1 MSLENVTPA
10 TEPQENDMGMIAR
23 IWNVFVS
30 PVSTYKAVRV
40 NPKWV
45 LPFIIS
51 LLISAGAM
59 YLLTP
64 VIIEEGHDKMVEQM
78 EKRGVPDDQR
88 DRAMEQGAKIQKY
101 TITPMAVVGGA
112 VVTFIIA
119 AVWLFVSNVIVG
131 GAARY
136 AQILGVVVY
145 TGFIGLLGFL
155 IKMPIM
161 LSQQTMNVHFSLA
174 ALMSDAAKD
183 TFLYKL
189 LANVEL
195 FNLWT
200 IVATSI
206 GLAIVAGVKSSK
218 VWPWV
223 LIISVL
229 YWVAA
234 AAIGGAFGG

>member
-1 MSLENVTPA
+1 MSQETA
-10 TEPQENDMGMIAR
+10 SSASEPMKDMNMIAR

-30 PVSTYKAVRV
+30 PASTFRAVREK
-40 NPKWV
+40 PKWV

-51 LLISAGAM
+51 LLISAGSM

-64 VIIEEGHDKMVEQM
+64 VVIEEGRDKMVEQM
-78 EKRGVPDDQR
+78 KKRGVPEDDI
-88 DRAMEQGAKIQKY
+88 DEAVEKGINVQKY
-101 TITPMAVVGGA
+101 MITPSAVIGGA
-112 VVTFIIA
+112 VVTLIIA
-119 AVWLFVSNVIVG
+119 AVWLFVSNVLVG

-136 AQILGVVVY
+136 AQMLGVVVY
-145 TGFIGLLGFL
+145 AGFIGLLGFL
-155 IKMPIM
+155 IKLPIM

-174 ALMSDAAKD
+174 TLMSDAAKD

-200 IVATSI
+200 IAVTSI
-206 GLAIVAGVKSSK
+206 GIAIVAGVKTKK

-223 LIISVL
+223 VLINVL
-229 YWVAA
+229 YWVIA
-234 AAIGGAFGG
+234 AAIGGVFGG